1 MNTISRTGPTVLFA
15 TELTIQVG
23 DLNYGNHLSNDA
35 VLRLAH
41 ETRLRWL
48 AQQGYSEL
56 DAGGSG
62 LIMTE
67 AAVRYLAQAFYGDV
81 LSCTL
86 SAGGIGKAGFTLTY
100 EFVRQSDKR
109 PIARVQSEMVCFDYA
124 RQRPARL
131 SEKLKT
137 YLQTPLFPLHPKENP

>member
-1 MNTISRTGPTVLFA
+1 MNTISSTDSTVLFA

-23 DLNYGNHLSNDA
+23 DLNYGNHLANDA

-81 LSCTL
+81 LFCTL
-86 SAGGIGKAGFTLTY
+86 AVGDIGKAGFTLTY
-100 EFVRQSDKR
+100 EFIRQSDNR
-109 PIARVQSEMVCFDYA
+109 TIARVQSKMACFDYS
-124 RQRPARL
+124 RQRPVRL
-131 SEKLKT
+131 SENLKT
-137 YLQTPLFPLHPKENP
+137 YLQTPLFPLHPKEQP

>member
-1 MNTISRTGPTVLFA
+1 M
-15 TELTIQVG
+15 
-23 DLNYGNHLSNDA
+23 
-35 VLRLAH
+35 RLAH

-81 LSCTL
+81 LFCTL
-86 SAGGIGKAGFTLTY
+86 AVGDIGKAGFTLTY
-100 EFVRQSDKR
+100 EFIRQSDNR
-109 PIARVQSEMVCFDYA
+109 TIARVQSKIACFDYS
-124 RQRPARL
+124 RQRPVRL
-131 SEKLKT
+131 SENLKT
-137 YLQTPLFPLHPKENP
+137 YLQTPLFPLHPKEQP